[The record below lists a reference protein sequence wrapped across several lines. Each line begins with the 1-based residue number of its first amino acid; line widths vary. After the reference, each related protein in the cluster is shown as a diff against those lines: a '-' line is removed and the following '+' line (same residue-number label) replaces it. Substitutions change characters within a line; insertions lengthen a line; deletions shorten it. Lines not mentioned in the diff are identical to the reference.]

1 MVQKG
6 LFWSKFMSKR
16 DFADTEKKEHVSVSE
31 MYCNIDIDT
40 ECRKILS
47 QYQYL
52 TRILQYFSVS
62 VSILIF
68 LSNTL

>member
-1 MVQKG
+1 
-6 LFWSKFMSKR
+6 MSKR

-52 TRILQYFSVS
+52 TRILQHFSIS
-62 VSILIF
+62 VSIFIF
-68 LSNTL
+68 FVKQTLEVIVKIKE

>member
-1 MVQKG
+1 MLNTLNMYLCPVI
-6 LFWSKFMSKR
+6 LPIP
-16 DFADTEKKEHVSVSE
+16 KKSNMHVSVSE

-52 TRILQYFSVS
+52 T
-62 VSILIF
+62 
-68 LSNTL
+68 

>member
-1 MVQKG
+1 MQKG

-40 ECRKILS
+40 DIECRKILS

-52 TRILQYFSVS
+52 TRILIYFQYQY
-62 VSILIF
+62 
-68 LSNTL
+68 